1 MRKPIPLT
9 DTQIKVIQPGAKAR
23 KLLADGVAPVSNARR
38 KKQPARY
45 ARQTRLK

>member
-1 MRKPIPLT
+1 MPLT
-9 DTQIKVIQPGAKAR
+9 DTQIKVIKPEAKAR
-23 KLLADGVAPVSNARR
+23 KLLADGIDPASNARR